1 MLTVFEIAVLSFVLI
16 FFGCCLL
23 FCTYNIYAFLSPAPE
38 ITTTEG
44 KPSDNII

>member
-1 MLTVFEIAVLSFVLI
+1 VRFIAAPEITTTEAQEM
-16 FFGCCLL
+16 
-23 FCTYNIYAFLSPAPE
+23 TTTEAPE

>member
-1 MLTVFEIAVLSFVLI
+1 MVRFIPAQEMTTTE
-16 FFGCCLL
+16 
-23 FCTYNIYAFLSPAPE
+23 APE